1 MKRLGDGNPCPW
13 GTNSWKEWE
22 KAAGRLPERSLS
34 EERKKQYFEETKRS
48 NFEASSR
55 LEDK

>member
-1 MKRLGDGNPCPW
+1 MTEEREKKPGNPFAW
-13 GTNSWKEWE
+13 GSHSWYEWE
-22 KAAGRLPERSLS
+22 KAAGRDP
-34 EERKKQYFEETKRS
+34 KKEYYEKTKRS